1 MNRLAIA
8 SLFSVISLARE
19 QRERASLSQLLML
32 HDELVNH
39 LDPDAN
45 EADPNLFERFWGSEK
60 DNKKEE
66 VDDKEDR
73 RGDKQERRGDK
84 KDEKMD
90 RREGRRQSRQKKI
103 VPEKIRAGAVK
114 ASQVC
119 VNNSAG
125 FVLNFYFDNL
135 ISGDKSAS
143 TDDYPIDQYKCLSIA
158 DALPETTEGDI
169 IMTYVKAIAGVTNSV
184 ETAIKY
190 DSTAQTATFTCKGTT
205 LSYSCEL
212 NGDGKS
218 ESKEDKRDERKDRGQ
233 DRKDE
238 RMDRREDRRDEK
250 MEREEDRKDER
261 LDRREDRR
269 DERMERD

>member
-1 MNRLAIA
+1 
-8 SLFSVISLARE
+8 
-19 QRERASLSQLLML
+19 
-32 HDELVNH
+32 
-39 LDPDAN
+39 
-45 EADPNLFERFWGSEK
+45 
-60 DNKKEE
+60 
-66 VDDKEDR
+66 
-73 RGDKQERRGDK
+73 
-84 KDEKMD
+84 MD
-90 RREGRRQSRQKKI
+90 RREDRSRQEK
-103 VPEKIRAGAVK
+103 VPDEIRAGAIK
-114 ASQVC
+114 ASEVC

-125 FVLNFYFDNL
+125 FVLNFYLDDL
-135 ISGDKSAS
+135 VSGDKSAS
-143 TDDYPIDQYKCLSIA
+143 TENYPIDQYKCLSVA
-158 DALPETTEGDI
+158 DALPETKKGDI

-184 ETAIKY
+184 ETAIEY

-218 ESKEDKRDERKDRGQ
+218 DSKEDKRDERKDRGQ

-250 MEREEDRKDER
+250 MEREEDRKTKR